1 MFRGADIHDYETRYS
16 NNFRLPQVTLKR
28 VRQSFFFKGIEHWNK
43 LSSDLVVFK
52 RNLLFKVNLL
62 SIKRKLKHKL
72 INKELRL

>member
-43 LSSDLVVFK
+43 LGSDLVVFK
-52 RNLLFKVNLL
+52 RNLLFKVNLMTF
-62 SIKRKLKHKL
+62 KRKLKCKL
-72 INKELRL
+72 INKELRP